1 MKDPQG
7 LAIDWLTKRIYLI
20 EAEKNTIVTANLDGS
35 GQVTIVSTGAHP
47 FDIVVDPHARLVFW
61 STLDEGILSS
71 SMDGSDKRQLLQ
83 GGVEWPT
90 GLALDMPN
98 RRVYWADQRKGT
110 VETCLYNGKDRHV
123 VKKFTN
129 SSKFS
134 VLLFNLNINTGVSIP
149 ATHPIRLDVFEDS
162 LYVTLYDQTIERLN
176 KYSGLHSKIILAEYT
191 KTSDL
196 VVVHPLKQVYN
207 GNSELWQFSVGS

>member
-1 MKDPQG
+1 MGNVKQPKG

-20 EAEKNTIVTANLDGS
+20 ESEKNTLVTANLDGS
-35 GQVTIVSTGAHP
+35 GLVTIVPTGSHP
-47 FDIVVDPHARLVFW
+47 LDIVLDPHARLVFW

-71 SMDGSDKRQLLQ
+71 SMDGSGKRQLVQ

-90 GLALDMPN
+90 GLAIDLPN

-129 SSKFS
+129 PSE
-134 VLLFNLNINTGVSIP
+134 FNWIC
-149 ATHPIRLDVFEDS
+149 F
-162 LYVTLYDQTIERLN
+162 
-176 KYSGLHSKIILAEYT
+176 
-191 KTSDL
+191 
-196 VVVHPLKQVYN
+196 
-207 GNSELWQFSVGS
+207 